1 MANYILRRDGR
12 DYQAPDLETM
22 RQWAQDG
29 RVLPTDMV
37 FSPRYQSWYR
47 ARDLRELRDVLPQAD
62 NASMPPPVVRP
73 PQQFW
78 VRKGDRNYVADS
90 LQTVLE
96 WAANGNISPD
106 DLIYHPTYGKWF
118 RAGDSPQL
126 ASHFPAHLAGA
137 RLPFIP
143 PGDDPLGSGEFMPS
157 GAQRAQAPASSPL
170 SNLARRRNVMP
181 QRHSR
186 TGPVL
191 VGNRGRPGTRSGSF
205 APGGSVESADSTTRT
220 VTDFAAG
227 DVARALQAR
236 IESGAVDMARTEQ
249 NPAVRPDASATE
261 QNPAVRPDASTEQYP
276 GVDTGDDEQRGT
288 EQYPGVGDDA
298 PRPTI
303 GDWNAN
309 DEQVFSAPLTRRTG
323 APSAAPPE
331 AAASDESPAASSEAA
346 ASAERAPAAAVSTPA
361 PEPARPEAEA
371 TRQDAAASAPVGN
384 EPALDPMY
392 DEIGDYDDEAR
403 LPDRLKLFKP
413 FYDVAR
419 VFLVTKDMR
428 PGETLETE
436 GRIPGQNF
444 KGWEKRPIY
453 AAVRRYLVEHLN
465 GKVKDARELVT
476 DEERPGYQH
485 FVAAATYLVHVLDS
499 AHDTIGRAPPERFV
513 IGNRGRPKMHP
524 AEEELMLDMDHALKA
539 LISVKARSAAA

>member
-47 ARDLRELRDVLPQAD
+47 ARDLRELRDVLPQAETA
-62 NASMPPPVVRP
+62 ASMPPPVARP

-90 LQTVLE
+90 LQTILE

-126 ASHFPAHLAGA
+126 ASRFPAHLAGA

-143 PGDDPLGSGEFMPS
+143 PGDDPLGSGEF
-157 GAQRAQAPASSPL
+157 GAASLDPNRNRPQSSPL
-170 SNLARRRNVMP
+170 SNGARRRSVMP
-181 QRHSR
+181 QRSSR

-191 VGNRGRPGTRSGSF
+191 IGNRRGPASGPF
-205 APGGSVESADSTTRT
+205 LAGPQGQQPVEAADSTTRT
-220 VTDFAAG
+220 VTDFSAG

-236 IESGAVDMARTEQ
+236 QSGAVDFARTEQ
-249 NPAVRPDASATE
+249 NPAVRDMSRTE
-261 QNPAVRPDASTEQYP
+261 QNPVVRA
-276 GVDTGDDEQRGT
+276 DDPPEDER
-288 EQYPGVGDDA
+288 PK
-298 PRPTI
+298 PTI
-303 GDWNAN
+303 GDWSREDDA
-309 DEQVFSAPLTRRTG
+309 VFSAPLQQRTEPPAERV
-323 APSAAPPE
+323 APRSAPAPAGVPQPAPQPE
-331 AAASDESPAASSEAA
+331 TTQQDASSAG
-346 ASAERAPAAAVSTPA
+346 
-361 PEPARPEAEA
+361 
-371 TRQDAAASAPVGN
+371 PVGN
-384 EPALDPMY
+384 EPALDPIY
-392 DEIGDYDDEAR
+392 DDIGTYDDEAR
-403 LPDRLKLFKP
+403 LTDRLKLFKP

-436 GRIPGQNF
+436 ARIPGENF
-444 KGWEKRPIY
+444 KGWEKRAIY
-453 AAVRRYLVEHLN
+453 MAMRRYLVEHLN
-465 GKVKDARELVT
+465 TKVKSARELVT
-476 DEERPGYQH
+476 AEERPGYEH
-485 FVAAATYLVHVLDS
+485 LVGAAVYLVHVLDG
-499 AHDTIGRAPPERFV
+499 AFEIIGRLPPERFV
-513 IGNRGRPKMHP
+513 IGNSGRSKMHP
-524 AEEELMLDMDHALKA
+524 TEEALMLDIDHALKA
-539 LISVKARSAAA
+539 LISVKSKAAA